1 MDTISTYIHT
11 NMYNRLDIEANV
23 YRSITKAAHVFSLTF
38 NVMQTFPAKVN
49 FCRSGLSSNV

>member
-1 MDTISTYIHT
+1 
-11 NMYNRLDIEANV
+11 MYNRLDIEANV